1 MNQIWQ
7 KIRFFRLFR
16 GLKQHQVAE
25 LLEVNISTYQD
36 YENGNIDISYSRL
49 CLIAQV
55 FRVPIYDLVGI
66 GEKGYAFTIKD
77 ENL

>member
-16 GLKQHQVAE
+16 GLKQCEVAE
-25 LLEVNISTYQD
+25 LLEIDIKTYQN
-36 YENGNIDISYSRL
+36 YENGNTDISYSRL
-49 CLIAQV
+49 CQLARI
-55 FRVPIYDLVGI
+55 FNVPIYDLVGI